1 MTSTTPTGV
10 RAVLGDDM
18 SDQIITA
25 AAPGVRPE
33 LFLLE
38 QGPTNAT
45 TPTCEAERRN
55 LQALHALEVD
65 WGRGVFDY
73 GKIRAILGGR
83 STEECQTDHWTA
95 GARTSTVA

>member
-1 MTSTTPTGV
+1 
-10 RAVLGDDM
+10 M

-25 AAPGVRPE
+25 AAPGVRPD

-38 QGPTNAT
+38 QGKTGTT
-45 TPTCEAERRN
+45 TPECEAARRN

-73 GKIRAILGGR
+73 GKIRAILAGR
-83 STEECQTDHWTA
+83 STEECQMDHHRIA
-95 GARTSTVA
+95 GALTTTVA